1 MLRIQF
7 LSFLQVCRELI
18 RDLMKYF
25 PLLLLAV
32 KTSVWFFFF
41 LNLFIFFNDTR
52 SSNALS
58 FICSSQL
65 LTFDPG
71 NTFIN

>member
-18 RDLMKYF
+18 RDPMKYF

-32 KTSVWFFFF
+32 KTSVCFFFVF
-41 LNLFIFFNDTR
+41 FFNDTR

>member
-18 RDLMKYF
+18 RDPMKYF

-32 KTSVWFFFF
+32 KTSVFFFFFFFFF
-41 LNLFIFFNDTR
+41 LNDTR

-58 FICSSQL
+58 FIRSSQL

>member
-32 KTSVWFFFF
+32 KTSVRFFFFFFF
-41 LNLFIFFNDTR
+41 LNDTR
-52 SSNALS
+52 SSNAIS